1 MNDATNDRD
10 LELRELLE
18 TLAPPAPSR
27 ILDSRVTDSFR
38 RFHQRSRWRRL
49 LTAKITVPIPIVALL
64 LLVAL
69 PVARL
74 ALSLRDVPPPP
85 RIEERVRVV
94 EVPIVREKVVTRWAR
109 VPAASVGRERA
120 SSEVKLDR
128 FRSAGELKI
137 RILNRGAS
145 DD

>member
-18 TLAPPAPSR
+18 TSAPQAPSR

-49 LTAKITVPIPIVALL
+49 LTAKVTVPIPVVALL
-64 LLVAL
+64 LLAAM
-69 PVARL
+69 PVARR

-109 VPAASVGRERA
+109 VPTASVGRERA

-128 FRSAGELKI
+128 FRSAGKLKI

>member
-1 MNDATNDRD
+1 
-10 LELRELLE
+10 
-18 TLAPPAPSR
+18 
-27 ILDSRVTDSFR
+27 
-38 RFHQRSRWRRL
+38 
-49 LTAKITVPIPIVALL
+49 LTAKINVPIPVAALL
-64 LLVAL
+64 LLAAL
-69 PVARL
+69 PVVRL

-94 EVPIVREKVVTRWAR
+94 EVPIVREKVVTRWVR
-109 VPAASVGRERA
+109 EPADSVGRESA